1 MKRMA
6 VNPWEWSKQYQFN
19 QGEVLEGVSRQLVC
33 AGQTSIDADGKVQH
47 PDDLRGQ
54 ITAAMNN
61 LEAVLK
67 AAGMGY
73 ENLTRV
79 TVYTTDVDEM
89 LENWDAFAGPLAAA
103 NVMPPNTLIGVARL
117 AYPEL
122 KVEIQADAAD

>member
-1 MKRMA
+1 MKRIP

-19 QGEVLEGVSRQLVC
+19 QGEILEGVSRQLVC
-33 AGQTSIDADGKVQH
+33 SGQTLIDAEGKVQH

-54 ITAAMNN
+54 IAAAMDN

-67 AAGMGY
+67 AAEMGF
-73 ENLTRV
+73 EHLTRL
-79 TVYTTDVDEM
+79 TVYTTDVDKM
-89 LENWDAFAGPLAAA
+89 IENWDAFSGPLAVA
-103 NVMPPNTLIGVARL
+103 NVMPVNTLIGVARL

>member
-1 MKRMA
+1 MKRVA

-33 AGQTSIDADGKVQH
+33 SGQTSIDAEGSVQH

-54 ITAAMNN
+54 ITAAMDN
-61 LEAVLK
+61 LRAVLK
-67 AAGMGY
+67 VAGMGY

-89 LENWDAFAGPLAAA
+89 IQNWDAFAGIRRRARASPASEGCGCLLRQELQPAAS
-103 NVMPPNTLIGVARL
+103 
-117 AYPEL
+117 
-122 KVEIQADAAD
+122 